1 MVNILVRYLLFISM
15 LLIRNILYRYNLMFK
30 NLRIP
35 SRGLLRE
42 IMMGEGNEQ
51 PPLC

>member
-1 MVNILVRYLLFISM
+1 MLNGHLNMVRKVDVKLGCI
-15 LLIRNILYRYNLMFK
+15 
-30 NLRIP
+30 
-35 SRGLLRE
+35 RE